1 MKTLIFIF
9 FIFITAC
16 ATPTQRFHQQAED
29 LGFISEQINSATFQH
44 TIYLAK
50 NLLEGGILHIYL
62 DGDGT
67 PWERNRWIA
76 DDPTARNPLI
86 LRLMKQ
92 DKAQSILLGRPCY
105 YGLSHTLACDSKYW
119 TSHRYSK
126 EVVDSM
132 SQVLNSW
139 LLQHKYNE
147 VVLIGYSGGG
157 ALAILMADK
166 IKNLSTVV
174 TLAANLDVT
183 KWSEFHGYLA
193 LKQSLNPADAEKL
206 SGSIKQIHFAG
217 QVDEVVPSF
226 IIQEFSAKQENA
238 EYFELSG
245 KDHTCCWDES
255 WEGMLELIQ

>member
-1 MKTLIFIF
+1 VKTLIF
-9 FIFITAC
+9 FIVVFITAC
-16 ATPTQRFHQQAED
+16 ATPTQRFHQQAQD

-50 NLLEGGILHIYL
+50 NLIEGGVLHIYL

-92 DKAQSILLGRPCY
+92 DATPSILLGRPCY
-105 YGLSHTLACDSKYW
+105 YGLSHTVACDSKYW

-183 KWSEFHGYLA
+183 RWSEFHGYSA
-193 LKQSLNPADAEKL
+193 LKQSLNPADVEKL
-206 SGSIKQIHFAG
+206 SVSIKQIHFAAKE
-217 QVDEVVPSF
+217 DEVVPSF
-226 IIQEFSAKQENA
+226 IIKEYAEKQENA

-245 KDHTCCWDES
+245 KDHACCWGDG
-255 WEGMLELIQ
+255 WKELLRQIK